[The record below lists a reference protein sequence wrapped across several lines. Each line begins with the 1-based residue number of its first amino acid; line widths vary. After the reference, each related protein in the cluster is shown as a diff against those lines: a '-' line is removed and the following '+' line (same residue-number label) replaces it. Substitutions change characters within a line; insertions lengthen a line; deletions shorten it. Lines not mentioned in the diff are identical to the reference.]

1 MLRGLYDRGRRVPYE
16 KLEWMP
22 GVPVFLITPDI
33 ITEDTVPTCVAIE
46 PHWHKSLEIIYTN
59 ESTAQLCVDGN
70 LIDLGPQSLF
80 VLTPRV
86 VHGYPEARS
95 DYTGCTLQIAYE
107 FVREVIPA
115 VDDCRF
121 TPSDEGRAHALPLLF
136 ELVRYCKE
144 DDPANREVILSLC
157 RAFLLVLARYCLV
170 SGNPTTL
177 TATEGDRLLESIV
190 SYLDYHFTED
200 ISLGALANQFNIS
213 YSYLA
218 RLVKEHL
225 GMSAKQ
231 YLTNKRYAQGHFLL
245 VTTERSVTEI
255 AHDAG
260 FPSANAFIR
269 EFKRR
274 DGVTPEA
281 YRKRLLAS
289 V

>member
-1 MLRGLYDRGRRVPYE
+1 MLRGLYDKGRRVPYE
-16 KLEWMP
+16 KLEWKP

-33 ITEDTVPTCVAIE
+33 ITEDVIPTCVAIE
-46 PHWHKSLEIIYTN
+46 PHWHKSLEVIYTN
-59 ESTAQLCVDGN
+59 ESTAKLSVDGD
-70 LIDLGPQSLF
+70 LIELEPQSLF

-121 TPSDEGRAHALPLLF
+121 VPSDEGRERALPLLL
-136 ELVRYCKE
+136 EIVRYCE
-144 DDPANREVILSLC
+144 DDDLADREIVVSLC
-157 RAFLLVLARYCLV
+157 RALLLVLARYCFV
-170 SGNPTTL
+170 SGNVTSTG
-177 TATEGDRLLESIV
+177 ATEGDRLLESIV
-190 SYLDYHFTED
+190 SYIDYHFTED
-200 ISLGALANQFNIS
+200 ISFGALASQFNIS

-218 RLVKEHL
+218 RLVKENL

-255 AHDAG
+255 AYEAG
-260 FPSANAFIR
+260 FPSVSAFIR
-269 EFKRR
+269 EFKRH
-274 DGVTPEA
+274 DGITPEA
-281 YRKRLLAS
+281 YRRRLFAT